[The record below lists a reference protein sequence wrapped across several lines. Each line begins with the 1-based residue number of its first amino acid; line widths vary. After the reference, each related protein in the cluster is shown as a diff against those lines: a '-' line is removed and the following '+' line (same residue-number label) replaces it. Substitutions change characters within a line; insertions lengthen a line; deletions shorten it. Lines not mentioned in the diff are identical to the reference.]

1 VVGIGGAIDL
11 VVLGCGSLP
20 KHDTSKGVGV
30 PAHVG
35 GNQGLRLLGS
45 KVVTRVGCSRTGRQ
59 TNIELGVAA
68 GSRLE
73 GGHPGVEV
81 ERSESVVDE
90 AHGRASSGVVILNPD
105 EVEGGVRDRITEL
118 GIGEDTLRSSRE
130 IEFAVLHLVEI
141 LTEGVYHGGIAWGI
155 FHQRQG
161 SKLKEIQAAL
171 RESRKHTKT
180 TVVLD
185 VKVETINNDIPKGT
199 RTLPTLSDWAKSS
212 PQESGERLGSVL
224 GEDALVCGIGTTNG
238 QQDLLTSRLADG
250 NILHDLMTA
259 GQQLGYN
266 AIFSNVGGTV
276 ALVAKVGARPSSR
289 AIGEIVDKSNI
300 DDVQGGLLTEVAQT
314 ELVRTL
320 TLQDNDQHAETG
332 RPRRMLWSK
341 RT

>member
-141 LTEGVYHGGIAWGI
+141 LTEGVYHGGIA
-155 FHQRQG
+155 
-161 SKLKEIQAAL
+161 
-171 RESRKHTKT
+171 KT

-320 TLQDNDQHAETG
+320 TIVDG
-332 RPRRMLWSK
+332 KVGS
-341 RT
+341 